1 MMRTLGYA
9 RLISL
14 ESFRAPNFS
23 LMAEI
28 LRWLALR
35 FDPNADIPKFLDTE
49 QDRVIFIKVIVQFM
63 VVKAFIKL
71 NAKRLYKADGCA
83 VKEMLKI
90 VKLLHSSLKFGER
103 TGDDEQLNLNF
114 AEILSIERLKQ
125 LQHTRFLASQLT
137 SSGASL
143 YSHMSHEVDFR
154 QIRNDAIHRQFDI
167 EFVEKC
173 LSGACD
179 AVRAEIAK
187 AESALNNIRTDEN
200 NLNGKIEKKRGE
212 LERNQKRLLTLQ
224 SVRPAYMEEY
234 EQLEEE
240 LNVYYET
247 YLTQFRN
254 LSYLENLKEEIMR
267 SEDTKIPEDEAA
279 IKSAVE
285 ELRRITDAAGSLL
298 HITDGG
304 VSESMFSSKCKSAQ
318 SKRNS
323 AVEFSNA
330 NAEPG
335 LGLSEDSEGIG
346 SDKSTSD
353 GDEEEEGDD
362 QEESSTSSDSVTS
375 DSETESVIGGDY
387 EHGTNDNDDVI
398 KGLSIVGTGYRM
410 CGTWSP
416 GRALAGAHGETAGG
430 GISADP
436 LRTAVFNNSS
446 ALKANR
452 EVDSRREGV
461 DRALAEVLAEASAL
475 TEGIELA
482 KTAAEEGKGGT
493 YRNHTATS
501 RITRIPEVEEEGEE
515 EEEEVGGNEDDP
527 DDF

>member
-1 MMRTLGYA
+1 MRTLGYT

-14 ESFRAPNFS
+14 ESFRAPNFP
-23 LMAEI
+23 LVAEI

-63 VVKAFIKL
+63 AAKAFIKI
-71 NAKRLYKADGCA
+71 NAKRLYKADGYA

-90 VKLLHSSLKFGER
+90 VNLLHSSLKFDKQ
-103 TGDDEQLNLNF
+103 TGDDDQFDLNL
-114 AEILSIERLKQ
+114 AEVLSVERLKQ

-143 YSHMSHEVDFR
+143 YSYMSREVDFR
-154 QIRNDAIHRQFDI
+154 QIRNDATSRHFDI

-179 AVRAEIAK
+179 AVRDEIK
-187 AESALNNIRTDEN
+187 RTELALANLKTDEN
-200 NLNGKIEKKRGE
+200 NIDGKIEKKRGE

-247 YLTQFRN
+247 YLTHFRN
-254 LSYLENLKEEIMR
+254 LSYLESLKEEFMH
-267 SEDTKIPEDEAA
+267 SEDTKIQEDDAA

-285 ELRRITDAAGSLL
+285 ELRKITDGAESLL
-298 HITDGG
+298 HISDGG
-304 VSESMFSSKCKSAQ
+304 IGEKVFTMKGKSTHG
-318 SKRNS
+318 KKNG

-330 NAEPG
+330 NAQPG
-335 LGLSEDSEGIG
+335 LGLSEDSEGTG

-353 GDEEEEGDD
+353 GDDEEEMDD
-362 QEESSTSSDSVTS
+362 QEEPPTSSDSVIS
-375 DSETESVIGGDY
+375 DSETESVIAGDH
-387 EHGTNDNDDVI
+387 EHDANDNEDVI

-410 CGTWSP
+410 SGTWSP
-416 GRALAGAHGETAGG
+416 GRARARVHGEVAGG

-436 LRTAVFNNSS
+436 FRMTVFNNSS
-446 ALKANR
+446 ALKASG
-452 EVDSRREGV
+452 EVDLRREGV
-461 DRALAEVLAEASAL
+461 DRALAEVLAETNAL
-475 TEGIELA
+475 TEGVDLA
-482 KTAAEEGKGGT
+482 HTVAEEGNIGT
-493 YRNHTATS
+493 YRSHIATS
-501 RITRIPEVEEEGEE
+501 RITRIPEEEGEE
-515 EEEEVGGNEDDP
+515 EDGVGDKEDDP